1 MNEPNTPNAPR
12 FTPQGLI
19 PTAEQTAIQLA
30 QNKVV
35 LVDANAGAAKTT
47 TLAIRIGEALARK
60 LAPEH
65 ILALTFTPEARDVL
79 RQRLLDVGVPQ
90 ALAARVAVLTFED
103 FAARQLDSI
112 DGDNLRLCPEAR
124 ALKPYALE
132 AVDRA
137 GVRHAGKLDGLE
149 LDTHSIALSQFLD
162 AQLGLKAT
170 MALAADVEYLGLE
183 EIAELMG
190 VPLNDYVTTVEYETL
205 RLDGGAG
212 AIFRGPFDAT
222 YDLACNLDGGARL
235 AGQFPDYRLVLCDEL
250 HDLNEAA
257 FRILDALVSR
267 PQCFFVGAGD
277 KDQVIHARLGASA
290 QYLNRRFAER
300 FPKLARYPLTYSYRH
315 GPHLA
320 YAMAEFKQKAV
331 ESSLPLRTEIKQA
344 HYDSAVHCALQAVAA
359 VRQWKADGHAYDGCA
374 ILIRDRHQSMAIEN
388 ALIEADIDYRT
399 PAMAG
404 YLQRDEILFLRG
416 LLAIGLG
423 DFSAVKSD
431 QVRGAIVDA
440 MTAFSEMKFSAR
452 RMDNLRAQIIK
463 DPALLGE
470 LFHIEDERRDGE
482 DISYRDVASQATK
495 RAVIDAIG
503 WLGAVDPATPAA
515 GVLAELCE
523 RVKLVAT
530 ARRIFVRPYEAGVVN
545 KSVAGL
551 LESAAAS
558 GQSLQEFW
566 TAMNA
571 REAFTRRKR
580 DRKAVLIECVANAKG
595 KEFEHVILP
604 FLQTGEFPHPT
615 QPRHDEE
622 NLFYVGVTRARSRL
636 TLLSPAETSER
647 SPFIGQMRL
656 AKSSAAADAAI
667 GRNAAAATVAK
678 AAASASAGTATA
690 AKMKAMPPAGQT
702 ATRHYLTASYHE
714 KDQVKALGAQFD
726 IARRAWYVE
735 AGKDLTPFATWLK
748 K

>member
-1 MNEPNTPNAPR
+1 MNAAQTPNTPNTPR

-35 LVDANAGAAKTT
+35 LIDANAGAAKTT

-60 LAPEH
+60 LPAEA

-79 RQRLLDVGVPQ
+79 RQRLLDVGV
-90 ALAARVAVLTFED
+90 AAAQVARIAVLTFED
-103 FAARQLDSI
+103 FAREQLDPIDGDEVRVCDEARQLK
-112 DGDNLRLCPEAR
+112 E
-124 ALKPYALE
+124 YALE

-137 GVRHAGKLDGLE
+137 GERYAGRMDGLE
-149 LDTHSIALSQFLD
+149 LNTHSIALAQFLD

-170 MALAADVEYLGLE
+170 MALADDLEYMGME
-183 EIAELMG
+183 EISELLG
-190 VPLNDYVTTVEYETL
+190 VPLADYLTTIEYETL

-212 AIFRGPFDAT
+212 AVFRGPFDAT
-222 YDLACNLDGGARL
+222 YDLACNLDAGARL
-235 AGQFPDYRLVLCDEL
+235 AERFLDYRLVLCDEL

-257 FRILDALVSR
+257 FRILDALIKR

-277 KDQVIHARLGASA
+277 KDQVIHARLGASDE
-290 QYLNRRFAER
+290 YLNRRFAEH
-300 FPKLARYPLTYSYRH
+300 FPKLVRYPLTETYRH

-320 YAMAEFKQKAV
+320 YAMAEFKQKPV
-331 ESSLPLRTEIKQA
+331 ESSLPLRTEILHA
-344 HYDSAVHCALQAVAA
+344 HYETAAQCAQQAVAA
-359 VRQWKADGHAYDGCA
+359 VKQWKADGHALDGCA

-388 ALIEADIDYRT
+388 ALIDADIDYRT
-399 PAMAG
+399 PVMAG

-416 LLAIGLG
+416 MLAIGLK
-423 DFSAVKSD
+423 DFAAVKSE

-440 MTAFSEMKFSAR
+440 MIAFSEMKFAAKR
-452 RMDNLRAQIIK
+452 FDNLKTQIVK

-470 LFHIEDERRDGE
+470 LFLIEDAPRDGDE
-482 DISYRDVASQATK
+482 PSYRDVASQATK

-503 WLGAVDPATPAA
+503 WLSALDPATPAA
-515 GVLAELCE
+515 EVLAALCE

-545 KSVAGL
+545 KSVEGL

-558 GQSLQEFW
+558 GLSLRDFW

-604 FLQTGEFPHPT
+604 FLQVGEFPHPQ
-615 QPRHDEE
+615 QPKRDEE
-622 NLFYVGVTRARSRL
+622 NLFYVAATRTRARL
-636 TLLSPAETSER
+636 TLLSPSDPALR
-647 SPFIGQMRL
+647 SGFLTQMRL
-656 AKSSAAADAAI
+656 SKSSAAADAAI
-667 GRNAAAATVAK
+667 GRNQQKALTAK
-678 AAASASAGTATA
+678 AAPAAG
-690 AKMKAMPPAGQT
+690 
-702 ATRHYLTASYHE
+702 ATRHYLTATFHE
-714 KDQVKALGAQFD
+714 KEQVKALGAQFD

-735 AGKDLTPFATWLK
+735 AGKDLTVFAPWLK